1 MNVRHARAQAE
12 QLIKRLNIDTSDLP
26 INVKKIAED
35 LGLTVTETTLDE
47 DVSGLLIK
55 RKLDG
60 ETADIFVNRSDG
72 QRRKRFTIAHEIGH
86 FLLSHEFDSAGV
98 HVDRGIH
105 AIPRRSKLAKVEP
118 KEVEA
123 NQFAATL
130 LMPAQLVHEVVDDLG
145 LPLYDYDIEDLAD
158 RFDVSEQAMT
168 IRLGTLGIL

>member
-1 MNVRHARAQAE
+1 MNVRHARGQAE
-12 QLIKRLNIDTSDLP
+12 QLIKRMNIDAADLP
-26 INVKKIAED
+26 IDVKKIAED
-35 LGLTVTETTLDE
+35 LGLTVTETILDE
-47 DVSGLLIK
+47 GVSGLLIK

-60 ETADIFVNRSDG
+60 DTADIFVNRGDPP
-72 QRRKRFTIAHEIGH
+72 RRRRFTVAHEIAH
-86 FLLSHEFDSAGV
+86 FVLSHEFDSTGV

-130 LMPAQLVHEVVDDLG
+130 LMPEQLVHDAVDELG
-145 LPLYDYDIEDLAD
+145 LPLFDYDITTLAD
-158 RFDVSEQAMT
+158 NFDVSEQAMT